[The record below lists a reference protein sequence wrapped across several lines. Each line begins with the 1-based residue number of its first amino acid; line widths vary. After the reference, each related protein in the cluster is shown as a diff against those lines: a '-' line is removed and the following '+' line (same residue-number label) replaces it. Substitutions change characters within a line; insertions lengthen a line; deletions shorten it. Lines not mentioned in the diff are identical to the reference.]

1 MHYHIRLFLSLT
13 RISLIMLI
21 LFTIICGVFYPGFV
35 TIVLKTFAPS
45 KAEGSFVENDGKII
59 GSSLIGQHFSDPKY
73 FWGRPPQNNEKP
85 YDFKEAQASH
95 LSPKNPKL
103 KELIQKRID
112 HLMSFESDKNKKIP
126 LDLVTSSGSD
136 LDPHI
141 SPESAF
147 FQVDRIASTRHLAK
161 DKIENLVNDHIE
173 HKIWGFLG
181 EKRVNVLALN
191 LALDALKS

>member
-13 RISLIMLI
+13 QISLVMLI

-95 LSPKNPKL
+95 LSPKNSKL
-103 KELIQKRID
+103 KDLIQKNID

-141 SPESAF
+141 SPQSAF

-161 DKIENLVNDHIE
+161 DKVEKLVNDHIE

-181 EKRVNVLALN
+181 EKHVNVLALN
-191 LALDALKS
+191 LALDTLKS